1 MGRPTYI
8 GVTTGSLFLIRF
20 RITSDSNSTWQI
32 SMRCKKNRME
42 KDLQE
47 LQGLIAQ
54 HFEKRK
60 KDDVELKE
68 LENRIEKRKEER
80 AEQMRVRQERE
91 KERAE
96 REKEERRL
104 KEEEEERKKKE
115 DEERRKIAMQSMNTN
130 NPGMSRDRQ
139 RGGNRRQTE
148 REKKRKALAE
158 RRKPLNID
166 HLTKDKLLEKVKEMH
181 KHLAVLEEEKY
192 DFEVGLDR
200 QKYDISQ
207 LRQRVNELNVKC
219 GKGPVGKGSK
229 KVKTLAN
236 VSARAGA
243 FK

>member
-1 MGRPTYI
+1 MGNMADFDA
-8 GVTTGSLFLIRF
+8 L
-20 RITSDSNSTWQI
+20 Q
-32 SMRCKKNRME
+32 KNRME

-68 LENRIEKRKEER
+68 LEDRIEKRKAER
-80 AEQMRVRQERE
+80 AEQMRIRQERE

-115 DEERRKIAMQSMNTN
+115 DEERRKVAMQSMSAGNQ
-130 NPGMSRDRQ
+130 GMSRDRQ

-148 REKKRKALAE
+148 REKKRKHLAE

-219 GKGPVGKGSK
+219 GKGPVGKGAK

-236 VSARAGA
+236 VSARAG
-243 FK
+243 